1 MSDLAQAA
9 SYLEYAS
16 MMFMRC
22 FGYTIIPLG
31 TVGHLLNFYVFTRPT
46 LRPNPC
52 ARYFLAASIFS
63 MLNTCVALPIR
74 LVQSGYVNTDPG
86 AYSLLFCKLSW
97 FIIFSLR

>member
-52 ARYFLAASIFS
+52 ARYFLAASIVG
-63 MLNTCVALPIR
+63 MIHTCYTLPIR
-74 LVQSGYVNTDPG
+74 LVQSSYVEKDPG
-86 AYSLLFCKLSW
+86 AYSIVFCKFAW
-97 FIIFSLR
+97 FTNFSLR